1 MKIPPELNSEFPDR
15 TPDEM
20 GVTTEDGKTRIV
32 LRKIAKDDG
41 TKEVWLEMMDVA
53 TGKAIAGKKLT
64 REDMEAMRDWNGSIQ
79 MDGYTPIVQ

>member
-1 MKIPPELNSEFPDR
+1 MKMPLELNNDFPDR
-15 TPDEM
+15 VPDEV
-20 GVTTEDGKTRIV
+20 GVTTDDGKTRIV

-41 TKEVWLEMMDVA
+41 TKEVWMEMVDVA

-64 REDMEAMRDWNGSIQ
+64 LKDIENLRDWRGSVE